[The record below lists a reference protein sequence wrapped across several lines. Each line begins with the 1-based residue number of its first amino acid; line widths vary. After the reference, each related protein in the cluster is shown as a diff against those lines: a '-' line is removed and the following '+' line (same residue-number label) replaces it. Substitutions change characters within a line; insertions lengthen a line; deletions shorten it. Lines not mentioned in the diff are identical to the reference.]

1 MKFSFNNLSPLVK
14 FLIGMALVLVS
25 VFLEVSS
32 VSKYQFVQGV
42 LMGGGGLVLQLFAVI
57 AFFKNRKSTKQSN
70 N

>member
-42 LMGGGGLVLQLFAVI
+42 LMGGGLVLQLFAVI
-57 AFFKNRKSTKQSN
+57 AFFKNRKSAKAIE
-70 N
+70 